1 MQLIRRF
8 RLFRNEDPT
17 GISGTGYIAE
27 GCIFSNG
34 VVVLNWLGV
43 DPSVVVRYPSTM
55 ISGATPPAQLHE
67 RDKAL
72 LDRAIDSLYKIHG
85 HKGKTEIH
93 WLDQ

>member
-1 MQLIRRF
+1 
-8 RLFRNEDPT
+8 
-17 GISGTGYIAE
+17 
-27 GCIFSNG
+27 
-34 VVVLNWLGV
+34 
-43 DPSVVVRYPSTM
+43 M